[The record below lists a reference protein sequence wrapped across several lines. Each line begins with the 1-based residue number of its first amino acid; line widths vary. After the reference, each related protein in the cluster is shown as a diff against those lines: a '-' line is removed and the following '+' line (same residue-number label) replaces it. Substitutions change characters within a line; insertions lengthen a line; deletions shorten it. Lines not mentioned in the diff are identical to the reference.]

1 MNQKELRE
9 IRRRIQPEHNSITH
23 IYGCYVNG
31 GKEII
36 ATLEESLGLMT
47 REEQEKYL
55 ALLKK
60 VLSGALGKNLLDLS
74 FATKAVMDGEE
85 YKALYELRK
94 SEGKDPALREDFYR
108 RVIDHT
114 DMDGENY
121 LILLAFDSYD
131 VPRHRKDGALDDSG
145 QVYQYMLCAV
155 CPVKPGKE
163 ELGYAPDDRR
173 FHSAT
178 AGQIVSAPQLGF
190 LFPCFDDRA
199 ANIYNALLYTRD
211 TQALPQDFI
220 DGLFRVEA
228 PLSAGEQKNSFES
241 TLSRSLEKD
250 CRFDVLQSLH
260 EQLGERIQLHKESKD
275 PEPLTLSLGEMGQIL
290 ENSGASAEEAESFC
304 RSYEADH
311 GKESILRPDNLS
323 SVKKMDIATPE
334 VKIQVDPK
342 FSCLVQAKIIDGKK
356 FILIDASN
364 GVTLNGVPVEI

>member
-31 GKEII
+31 AREII
-36 ATLEESLGLMT
+36 AGLEESLGLMT

-94 SEGKDPALREDFYR
+94 SEGKDPALREAFYQ
-108 RVIDHT
+108 RVIEHT
-114 DMDGENY
+114 DMDGDNY

-131 VPRHRKDGALDDSG
+131 VPKHRRDGALDDSG
-145 QVYQYMLCAV
+145 EVYKYMLCAV

-163 ELGYAPDDRR
+163 ELGYAPDDKR

-178 AGQIVSAPQLGF
+178 AGQIVSAPQMGF
-190 LFPCFDDRA
+190 LFPCFDERS

-211 TQALPQDFI
+211 TQTLPQGFI
-220 DGLFRVEA
+220 DGLFHVDA
-228 PLSAGEQKNSFES
+228 PLSAGEQKSSFES
-241 TLSRSLEKD
+241 TLSRSLEKG
-250 CRFDVLQSLH
+250 CRFDVLQSIH

-290 ENSGASAEEAESFC
+290 ENSGASPEEAESF
-304 RSYEADH
+304 RKSYEADH
-311 GKESILRPDNLS
+311 GSQAVLQPDNLS
-323 SVKKMDIATPE
+323 SVKRMDIATPE

-356 FILIDASN
+356 YILIDASN
-364 GVTLNGVPVEI
+364 GVELNGVPVEI

>member
-9 IRRRIQPEHNSITH
+9 IRRRIQPEHNSMTH

-47 REEQEKYL
+47 REEQEKYF

-60 VLSGALGKNLLDLS
+60 VLSGALGKNLVDLS
-74 FATKAVMDGEE
+74 FATKAVMEGEE
-85 YKALYELRK
+85 YKALYDLRK
-94 SEGKDPALREDFYR
+94 SEGKDPGLREAFYQ
-108 RVIDHT
+108 RVIEHT

-121 LILLAFDSYD
+121 LILLAFDTYD
-131 VPRHRKDGALDDSG
+131 VPRRRKDGALDDSG
-145 QVYQYMLCAV
+145 DIYQYMLCAV

-163 ELGYAPDDRR
+163 ELGYTPDDKR

-178 AGQIVSAPQLGF
+178 VGQIVSAPQIGF
-190 LFPCFDDRA
+190 LFPCFDERA

-211 TQALPQDFI
+211 TQTLPQGFI
-220 DGLFRVEA
+220 DGLFRVDP

-241 TLSRSLEKD
+241 TLSQSLEKD
-250 CRFDVLQSLH
+250 CRFDVLQSIH
-260 EQLGERIQLHKESKD
+260 EQLGERIQLHKDSKD

-290 ENSGASAEEAESFC
+290 ENSGASPEEAESFC
-304 RSYEADH
+304 KSYETDH
-311 GKESILRPDNLS
+311 GKEALLRPDNLS
-323 SVKKMDIATPE
+323 SVKKMEISTPE

-342 FSCLVQAKIIDGKK
+342 YSCLVQAQIINGKK
-356 FILIDASN
+356 YILIDASN